1 MFFGTLHQL
10 TQGLSGSEAII
21 AIKENHKLSP
31 SHFDGFFSDS
41 QQTFIFLIPNK
52 FKPHVPMCETLAYL
66 LCIIRTR
73 IIYNNKLGIQVSLL
87 NQRSKTLIKIFVYV
101 VSSNQNTE
109 IRGAHPSDL
118 TKKTAVDYSIKDE

>member
-52 FKPHVPMCETLAYL
+52 FKPHVPLCETLAYL

-101 VSSNQNTE
+101 VTQNLGPVGCITNRFL
-109 IRGAHPSDL
+109 IS
-118 TKKTAVDYSIKDE
+118 

>member
-31 SHFDGFFSDS
+31 SHFDGFFSGS

-52 FKPHVPMCETLAYL
+52 FKPHVPLCETLAYL

-73 IIYNNKLGIQVSLL
+73 IIYNNKLGIQP
-87 NQRSKTLIKIFVYV
+87 KISGF
-101 VSSNQNTE
+101 
-109 IRGAHPSDL
+109 G
-118 TKKTAVDYSIKDE
+118 AVDDVGKRPISLWHKQTPGILGVDFYPDRLYNIL